1 MIRQLR
7 DTAGWILTRFNKSYA
22 IIGSFLTAFNFI
34 GIIALLLQS
43 YIEIPMIILIPTLVF
58 FTIGGILLFGIIV
71 FDKGNFQTTMME
83 HNGQLDD
90 YWKTKL
96 SPIQVK
102 AYSLFVEMNMA
113 VINNDKKT
121 LHKIKE
127 KLDKGKL

>member
-1 MIRQLR
+1 MIKQMR
-7 DTAGWILTRFNKSYA
+7 DAAGWILTRFNKSYT

-34 GIIALLLQS
+34 GIFALLLS
-43 YIEIPMIILIPTLVF
+43 PYIDISMMVLIPLLII
-58 FTIGGILLFGIIV
+58 FTIGGILLFGVIV

-113 VINNDKKT
+113 VINNDKEA
-121 LHKIKE
+121 LNKIKE
-127 KLDKGKL
+127 RLDKGRL